1 MSDFDTTMTTPKFKE
16 YKSRVEPGIDKDR
29 QQYSK
34 EYSRSR
40 GKERPHQN
48 NIISYKTKIRILGSK
63 INDAAGRKRPY
74 EQYNAGLWHA
84 RGRVRGWRAWRRRRM
99 YDRAIRANDAQ
110 IANFNREIAQ
120 YNSEINNINNNIN
133 RSQRE
138 LNSIRGESRKTYNK
152 LTQKNREKST
162 LIRQTRYYENRNRA
176 CSNTK
181 RNIASYNRT
190 IVWFR
195 NQIVKLKRRYE
206 DCTNRYN
213 KNCSQEQQQKKRD
226 EIANLIKTRENV
238 INDLNAKQ
246 NDFKKICNNKIV
258 PCNKEH
264 DFLQSK
270 SSVYNV
276 ENDRKQKIYQ
286 DYNLCMDPNRNVCKD
301 KYKDL
306 LDKQAMVSANINE
319 EFTAF
324 KENDSPYSTQS
335 KVHSNYNTIKRD
347 RGKLKHK
354 LRDLDEFNKDQT
366 SETSKYAGHKQRY
379 DNAVYTNILLTALT
393 TSLLYYVFTEL

>member
-1 MSDFDTTMTTPKFKE
+1 MSGFDTTMTTPQFKA
-16 YKSRVEPGIDKDR
+16 YKARVEPGIDMERERYRKV
-29 QQYSK
+29 YGN
-34 EYSRSR
+34 SRR
-40 GKERPHQN
+40 RERPYHN
-48 NIISYKTKIRILGSK
+48 NIKSYNSRNRTLRRN
-63 INDAAGRKRPY
+63 INHANARKRPY
-74 EQYNAGLWHA
+74 EQYNARLWQG
-84 RGRVRGWRAWRRRRM
+84 RGRLRGWFARRYRRN
-99 YDRAIRANDAQ
+99 YDRAIGANNAQ
-110 IANFNREIAQ
+110 IANINRAVGH
-120 YNSEINNINNNIN
+120 YNSQINNNNNNIN

-138 LNSIRGESRKTYNK
+138 LNSIRGESHKTYNK

-162 LIRQTRYYENRNRA
+162 LIRQTRYYENRNRT

-195 NQIVKLKRRYE
+195 NQIVKLKRKYE
-206 DCTNRYN
+206 DCTNKYN
-213 KNCSQEQQQKKRD
+213 KNCSQQQQQKKRD

-246 NDFKKICNNKIV
+246 KDFKTICNNKIV
-258 PCNKEH
+258 PCNKEY
-264 DFLQSK
+264 DFLQNKSK
-270 SSVYNV
+270 AYNV

-306 LDKQAMVSANINE
+306 LDKQAMVSANIKE
-319 EFTAF
+319 KFTAF
-324 KENDSPYSTQS
+324 KDYDSPYTTQS
-335 KVHSNYNTIKRD
+335 KVHSNYNTIKRN
-347 RGKLKHK
+347 RGTLQHK

-366 SETSKYAGHKQRY
+366 SETSKYAGHKQKY
-379 DNAVYTNILLTALT
+379 DNAVYTNVLLTALT